1 MPEGKTKMQQVVQD
15 VLISKL
21 DSSVWSKD
29 EHSSQTKL
37 HPQRWRYSML
47 MCVWWGDMRNGRGY
61 CWLIS
66 GVGRASKYIMEW
78 NGETMLNIE
87 SFYDSSCTEGIY
99 FDYIPR
105 ILERAGRICGYWCK
119 QPWSLSLKQLPK
131 HLHSAPP
138 EWSNGSQSF
147 LSSLCSRITSP
158 VQFNCLFV
166 SFCF

>member
-1 MPEGKTKMQQVVQD
+1 
-15 VLISKL
+15 
-21 DSSVWSKD
+21 
-29 EHSSQTKL
+29 
-37 HPQRWRYSML
+37 

-119 QPWSLSLKQLPK
+119 HPWSLSLKQLPK

-166 SFCF
+166 SFCFQRFLLSCPLRWGATLMFTSQVEFEAYFGKQFKWPLIKGFFIS